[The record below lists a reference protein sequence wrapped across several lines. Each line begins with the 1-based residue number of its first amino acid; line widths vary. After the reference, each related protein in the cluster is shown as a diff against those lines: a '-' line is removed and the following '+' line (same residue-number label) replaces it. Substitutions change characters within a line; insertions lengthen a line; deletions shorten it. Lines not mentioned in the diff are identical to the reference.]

1 MSRGYTPLTDP
12 LAAYVASVT
21 LREPDPLRQL
31 RESSQDHPRASMQ
44 IAPEQGQ
51 FLHVLVKLIHA
62 RKALEIGVFMG
73 YSSTWVALAM
83 PPGSRLVACESS
95 AEYAAIARNTW
106 KAAGVDE
113 MVELRI
119 GPALDSLRR
128 LIAEGHAGTFDFV
141 FIDADK
147 ANYSNY
153 YELAFELAKP
163 GGLIAADNTLWDGDV
178 ADPTVQDDDT
188 EAIRAFNRKLYA
200 DSRVALTL
208 ATIGDGVTLACKL

>member
-12 LAAYVASVT
+12 LAAYVRSVT
-21 LREPDPLRQL
+21 LREPDALRQL
-31 RESSQDHPRASMQ
+31 RESSENHPRASMQ
-44 IAPEQGQ
+44 ISPEQGQ

-73 YSSTWVALAM
+73 YSSSWIALAM
-83 PPGSRLVACESS
+83 PVGSRLVACEASQ
-95 AEYAAIARNTW
+95 EYAAIARSTW
-106 KAAGVDE
+106 KTVGVEDR
-113 MVELRI
+113 VELRL
-119 GPALDSLRR
+119 GPALDSLSR
-128 LIAEGHAGTFDFV
+128 LLAEGHGGTFDFA

-153 YELAFELAKP
+153 YDLAYDLVKP
-163 GGLIAADNTLWDGDV
+163 GGLIAADNTLWDGNV
-178 ADPTVQDDDT
+178 ADPAIQDADT

-208 ATIGDGVTLACKL
+208 ATVGDGVTLACKL

>member
-1 MSRGYTPLTDP
+1 MSRGFTPLTDS

-21 LREPDPLRQL
+21 LREPDALRQL
-31 RESSQDHPRASMQ
+31 RESTESHPFASMQ

-73 YSSTWVALAM
+73 YSSSWVALAM
-83 PPGSRLVACESS
+83 PLGSRLVACESS
-95 AEYAAIARNTW
+95 PEYAAIARGTW
-106 KAAGVDE
+106 KAAGVDDS
-113 MVELRI
+113 VELRL
-119 GPALDSLRR
+119 GPALDSLQR
-128 LIAEGHAGTFDFV
+128 LLAEGHAGTFDFA

-153 YELAFELAKP
+153 YDLAYELVKP

-178 ADPTVQDDDT
+178 ADPAVHDADT

>member
-31 RESSQDHPRASMQ
+31 RESTENHPRASMQ

-83 PPGSRLVACESS
+83 PPAAAWWHANPARSTPPSRA
-95 AEYAAIARNTW
+95 NTW

-128 LIAEGHAGTFDFV
+128 LVAEGHAGTFDFV

-153 YELAFELAKP
+153 YDLAFELAKP

-178 ADPTVQDDDT
+178 ADPTVQDADT

-200 DSRVALTL
+200 DTRVALTL

>member
-21 LREPDPLRQL
+21 LHEPEPLRRL

-73 YSSTWVALAM
+73 YSSSWVALAM
-83 PPGSRLVACESS
+83 PAGSRLVACETSE
-95 AEYAAIARNTW
+95 EYAAIARDTW
-106 KAAGVDE
+106 KAAGVYDR
-113 MVELRI
+113 VELRL
-119 GPALDSLRR
+119 GPALDSLRK
-128 LIAEGHAGTFDFV
+128 LLAEGQAGTFDFA

-153 YELAFELAKP
+153 YDLAFELVKP
-163 GGLIAADNTLWDGDV
+163 GGLIAADNTLWDGHV
-178 ADPTVQDDDT
+178 ADPAAQDPDT

-200 DSRVALTL
+200 DPRVALTL

>member
-1 MSRGYTPLTDP
+1 MSRGYTPLTGP

-21 LREPDPLRQL
+21 LREPDALREL
-31 RESSQDHPRASMQ
+31 RESNQRHPCATMQ

-73 YSSTWVALAM
+73 YSSSWVALAM
-83 PPGSRLVACESS
+83 PLGSRLVACEASE
-95 AEYAAIARNTW
+95 EYAAIARNTW
-106 KAAGVDE
+106 NAVGVDDS
-113 MVELRI
+113 VELRL
-119 GPALDSLRR
+119 GPALDSLNR
-128 LIAEGHAGTFDFV
+128 LLAEGHAGTFDFA

-153 YELAFELAKP
+153 YDLAYELVKP
-163 GGLIAADNTLWDGDV
+163 GGLIAADNTLWDGNV
-178 ADPTVQDDDT
+178 ADPAVQDADT
-188 EAIRAFNRKLYA
+188 ESIRAFNRKLYA

>member
-1 MSRGYTPLTDP
+1 MSRGYTPLTGP

-21 LREPDPLRQL
+21 LREPDALREL
-31 RESSQDHPRASMQ
+31 RESNENHPRASMQ

-73 YSSTWVALAM
+73 YSSSWVALAM
-83 PPGSRLVACESS
+83 PSGSRLVACEASE
-95 AEYAAIARNTW
+95 EYAAIARGTW
-106 KAAGVDE
+106 KAVGVDDS
-113 MVELRI
+113 VELRL
-119 GPALDSLRR
+119 GPALDSLER
-128 LIAEGHAGTFDFV
+128 LLAEGHAGTFDFA

-147 ANYSNY
+147 ANYSRY
-153 YELAFELAKP
+153 YDLSYELVKP
-163 GGLIAADNTLWDGDV
+163 GGLIAADNTLWDGNV
-178 ADPTVQDDDT
+178 ADPSVQDADT

-208 ATIGDGVTLACKL
+208 ATIGDGVSLACKL

>member
-21 LREPDPLRQL
+21 LREPDALREL
-31 RESSQDHPRASMQ
+31 RESNQDHPRASMQ

-73 YSSTWVALAM
+73 YSSSWVALAM
-83 PPGSRLVACESS
+83 PLGRHLVVCEASQ
-95 AEYAAIARNTW
+95 EYAAMARNTW
-106 KAAGVDE
+106 KAVGVDDS
-113 MVELRI
+113 VELRL
-119 GPALDSLRR
+119 GPALDSLNR
-128 LIAEGHAGTFDFV
+128 LLAEGHAGTFDFA

-153 YELAFELAKP
+153 YDLAYELVKP
-163 GGLIAADNTLWDGDV
+163 GGLIAADNTLWDGNV
-178 ADPTVQDDDT
+178 ADPAVHDADT

>member
-1 MSRGYTPLTDP
+1 MSRGFTPLTDS

-21 LREPDPLRQL
+21 LREPDALRQL
-31 RESSQDHPRASMQ
+31 RESTESHPFASMQ

-83 PPGSRLVACESS
+83 PLGSRLVACESNP
-95 AEYAAIARNTW
+95 EYAALARGTW
-106 KAAGVDE
+106 KAAGVEDT
-113 MVELRI
+113 VELRL
-119 GPALDSLRR
+119 GPALDSLER
-128 LIAEGHAGTFDFV
+128 LVAEGHAGTFDFA

-153 YELAFELAKP
+153 YDLAYELVRP

-178 ADPTVQDDDT
+178 ANPAVQDADT
-188 EAIRAFNRKLYA
+188 EAMRAFNRKLYT

>member
-1 MSRGYTPLTDP
+1 
-12 LAAYVASVT
+12 
-21 LREPDPLRQL
+21 LRQL
-31 RESSQDHPRASMQ
+31 RESTESHPFASMQ

-73 YSSTWVALAM
+73 YSSSWVALAM
-83 PPGSRLVACESS
+83 PLGSRLVACESS
-95 AEYAAIARNTW
+95 PEYAAIARGTW
-106 KAAGVDE
+106 KAAGVDDS
-113 MVELRI
+113 VELRL
-119 GPALDSLRR
+119 GPALDSLQR
-128 LIAEGHAGTFDFV
+128 LLAEGHAGTFDFA

-153 YELAFELAKP
+153 YDLAYELVKP

-178 ADPTVQDDDT
+178 ADPAVHDADT
-188 EAIRAFNRKLYA
+188 EAIRAFNRKLHA